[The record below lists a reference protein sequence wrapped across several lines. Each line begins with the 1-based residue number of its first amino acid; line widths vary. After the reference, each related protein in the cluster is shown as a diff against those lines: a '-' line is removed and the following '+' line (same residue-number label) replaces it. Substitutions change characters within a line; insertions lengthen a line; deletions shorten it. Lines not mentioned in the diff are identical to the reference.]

1 MGKIER
7 DEWGFDG
14 WGHKTTIAAGAA
26 ARRRGEGGAVNQL
39 SLPPMDAYDRMEGGR
54 EGEAM
59 AWRVTPTR
67 SLYPTKLYPK
77 L

>member
-1 MGKIER
+1 MGTQ
-7 DEWGFDG
+7 DNYGG
-14 WGHKTTIAAGAA
+14 G
-26 ARRRGEGGAVNQL
+26 RRGEGGREEGGAVNQL
-39 SLPPMDAYDRMEGGR
+39 SLSLMDAYDRKG
-54 EGEAM
+54 GEAM